1 MKKIVLM
8 CVMVGMMFP
17 LAGCIATQG
26 DIDGV
31 LKQNLA
37 AHAKIDE
44 LQKQRDADWLEVQ
57 VLKGQMTDLQDKFSN
72 LNKENEEYRKD
83 IGAIYSMNKITS
95 NLIAEMNRW
104 QSNYIQSLMSKEMT
118 DNTAK

>member
-1 MKKIVLM
+1 M
-8 CVMVGMMFP
+8 
-17 LAGCIATQG
+17 
-26 DIDGV
+26 
-31 LKQNLA
+31 A